1 MIAALHGRVVPLVPI
16 GGRCPLKEW
25 VRASDTFFAMYSDTL
40 CSQCGLTLAAIALL
54 VGVVRDLRRTRA
66 SADSYRVEICPH
78 CGEVTGVF
86 DDQEGWAMGHRAP
99 VIQELHR
106 TFVAAQ

>member
-1 MIAALHGRVVPLVPI
+1 VTRGQVAPFVTFAR
-16 GGRCPLKEW
+16 RAPLKEC
-25 VRASDTFFAMYSDTL
+25 VRQSDTFCAMYSDTL

-54 VGVVRDLRRTRA
+54 AGVVRDLRRTRA
-66 SADSYRVEICPH
+66 SEDSYRVEICPF
-78 CGEVTGVF
+78 CGEVTGVY

-106 TFVAAQ
+106 TFVSA

>member
-1 MIAALHGRVVPLVPI
+1 
-16 GGRCPLKEW
+16 
-25 VRASDTFFAMYSDTL
+25 MYTDTL

-54 VGVVRDLRRTRA
+54 AGVVRDLRRKRA
-66 SADSYRVEICPH
+66 SQDSYRVEICPA

-86 DDQEGWAMGHRAP
+86 DDTEGWALGHRAP
-99 VIQELHR
+99 VIQALHR

>member
-1 MIAALHGRVVPLVPI
+1 
-16 GGRCPLKEW
+16 
-25 VRASDTFFAMYSDTL
+25 MYSDTL

-66 SADSYRVEICPH
+66 SADSYRVEICPA

-106 TFVAAQ
+106 AFVPAL